1 MKSNELLAK
10 SNQIL
15 TWITDNKGVTYMETN
30 KGVTFYA
37 NDSFNEMLKITPDG
51 FYVRGIK
58 VPQDE
63 REAESVYKTFHQ
75 WLTWA
80 TLNRTY

>member
-1 MKSNELLAK
+1 MTDSV
-10 SNQIL
+10 L
-15 TWITDNKGVTYMETN
+15 TSIIDNNGSAYMEN
-30 KGVTFYA
+30 KNEVIFYSGE
-37 NDSFNEMLKITPDG
+37 NLKDEMLRVTKDG

-58 VPQDE
+58 VSQDE

-80 TLNRTY
+80 TLNRTF

>member
-1 MKSNELLAK
+1 MPKSV
-10 SNQIL
+10 
-15 TWITDNKGVTYMETN
+15 ITSIVDNNGSAYMETKN
-30 KGVTFYA
+30 EVTFYSGE
-37 NDSFNEMLKITPDG
+37 NLRDEMLRITQDG
-51 FYVRGIK
+51 FYVRGVK

>member
-1 MKSNELLAK
+1 MKPNSIITSIADNE
-10 SNQIL
+10 
-15 TWITDNKGVTYMETN
+15 GVSYMER
-30 KGVTFYA
+30 K
-37 NDSFNEMLKITPDG
+37 NEITLYGNYKDEILRITEDG
-51 FYVRGIK
+51 FYVRGVK

-80 TLNRTY
+80 TLTRNY

>member
-1 MKSNELLAK
+1 MPNPIITSIADNE
-10 SNQIL
+10 
-15 TWITDNKGVTYMETN
+15 GVSYMERKNEITLYGN
-30 KGVTFYA
+30 YK
-37 NDSFNEMLKITPDG
+37 DEMLRITEDG
-51 FYVRGIK
+51 FYVRGVK

-80 TLNRTY
+80 TLTRNY

>member
-1 MKSNELLAK
+1 MTDSV
-10 SNQIL
+10 L
-15 TWITDNKGVTYMETN
+15 TSIIDNNGSAYMEN
-30 KGVTFYA
+30 KNEVIFYSGE
-37 NDSFNEMLKITPDG
+37 NLKDEMLRVTKDG

>member
-1 MKSNELLAK
+1 MTDSV
-10 SNQIL
+10 L
-15 TWITDNKGVTYMETN
+15 TSIIDNNCSAYMEN
-30 KGVTFYA
+30 KNEVTFYSGE
-37 NDSFNEMLKITPDG
+37 NLKDEMLRITKDG
-51 FYVRGIK
+51 FYVRGVK

>member
-1 MKSNELLAK
+1 ME
-10 SNQIL
+10 
-15 TWITDNKGVTYMETN
+15 NKDE
-30 KGVTFYA
+30 VTFYSGE
-37 NDSFNEMLKITPDG
+37 NLKDEMLRITKDG
-51 FYVRGIK
+51 FYVRGVK

-63 REAESVYKTFHQ
+63 HESESVYKTFHQ

>member
-1 MKSNELLAK
+1 MPNPIITS
-10 SNQIL
+10 
-15 TWITDNKGVTYMETN
+15 ITDNEGVSYMEN
-30 KGVTFYA
+30 KNEVTFYSGE
-37 NDSFNEMLKITPDG
+37 NLRDEMLRITQDG
-51 FYVRGIK
+51 FYVRGVK

>member
-1 MKSNELLAK
+1 MTDSV
-10 SNQIL
+10 L
-15 TWITDNKGVTYMETN
+15 TSIIDNNGSAYMEN
-30 KGVTFYA
+30 KNEVTFYSGE
-37 NDSFNEMLKITPDG
+37 NLKDEMLRITQEG

>member
-1 MKSNELLAK
+1 MENKNE
-10 SNQIL
+10 
-15 TWITDNKGVTYMETN
+15 ITL
-30 KGVTFYA
+30 YA
-37 NDSFNEMLKITPDG
+37 NYKDEMLKITQDG
-51 FYVRGIK
+51 FYVRGVK

>member
-1 MKSNELLAK
+1 MPNS
-10 SNQIL
+10 I
-15 TWITDNKGVTYMETN
+15 ITSMTDDLGGTYMESKNEITLYGSY
-30 KGVTFYA
+30 K
-37 NDSFNEMLKITPDG
+37 DEMLKITQDG
-51 FYVRGIK
+51 FYVRGVK

>member
-1 MKSNELLAK
+1 MTNSV
-10 SNQIL
+10 L
-15 TWITDNKGVTYMETN
+15 TSIIDNNGSAYMEN
-30 KGVTFYA
+30 KNEVIFYSGE
-37 NDSFNEMLKITPDG
+37 NLRDEMLRITHDA
-51 FYVRGIK
+51 FYVRGVK